1 MCIRLYSQAAHPD
14 ASPAKPWRSMGPV
27 PSTSPGCADFKTLTY
42 WLAIIL
48 FTLTTHLAAEVV
60 INRDAVN
67 TTDNHPSYY
76 TKVENVISFNQILK
90 TILQISS
97 KTVVNASLNLCVE
110 IKNAIT
116 QLVKNTASQVV
127 NTTLQTAQDAYHS
140 MSGAA
145 THFMWEYK
153 WQLVGASAAG
163 GYLYLLYT
171 MVTLRLYF
179 SQQERWFNW
188 YEYLTLEALCAQSQ
202 KDLGIELVK
211 EAQRRYTSISAPTDF
226 VSPLIKFLQAIDE
239 EEKALALYLRL
250 GPWIERL
257 RLCTLTGY
265 SSELAQKCDMWRR
278 RIGYLR
284 ATFMRWM
291 ADYKLE
297 QNAAVRSIIDQR
309 FPFLQFIARRSKQ

>member
-1 MCIRLYSQAAHPD
+1 MVSRGISTYFGKRGIRMKQNRVVL
-14 ASPAKPWRSMGPV
+14 
-27 PSTSPGCADFKTLTY
+27 
-42 WLAIIL
+42 LAI
-48 FTLTTHLAAEVV
+48 FCLTTNLAAEVV

-67 TTDNHPSYY
+67 TTDNHPNYY
-76 TKVENVISFNQILK
+76 TKVENVISFNKLVRLV
-90 TILQISS
+90 TSISS
-97 KTVVNASLNLCVE
+97 KSIVRVATTLSNEVFTAV
-110 IKNAIT
+110 T
-116 QLVKNTASQVV
+116 QLAKNVTSQLVT
-127 NTTLQTAQDAYHS
+127 TTLQTAQDAYHS
-140 MSGAA
+140 LSGAA
-145 THFMWEYK
+145 THFVWEYK
-153 WQLVGASAAG
+153 WRLLGITAMS
-163 GYLYLLYT
+163 GYVYLLYT

-188 YEYLTLEALCAQSQ
+188 YEYLTLEALCAQPQ

-211 EAQRRYTSISAPTDF
+211 EVQRRYTSINAPTDF

-239 EEKALALYLRL
+239 EEKALALYLKL

-297 QNAAVRSIIDQR
+297 QNTAVRSIIDQR
-309 FPFLQFIARRSKQ
+309 FPFLQFIARRSRQ